1 MKKQERPSI
10 PSYKEMEGIEGL
22 SYFCLPLAGGFLF
35 CAKCSHSNV
44 VIRLI
49 EMRKEENVQKF
60 QFINSYALFDCK
72 GEHMDSHGNIFC

>member
-49 EMRKEENVQKF
+49 EMRKEELSEAGKVEANG
-60 QFINSYALFDCK
+60 ALT
-72 GEHMDSHGNIFC
+72 